1 MNIVKRVGFFLM
13 VFIASSIPSSAVE
26 IAIPQPDLEYQPAGL
41 FHRQISTKG
50 CESNK
55 PGKIHR
61 VPSFRFTYQL
71 TDMCEYYYPSH
82 TALAMSV
89 FYIEWTVTFGDPN
102 RTVRGAL
109 DELMIEYNSYQK
121 RLRRVYSIDGTY
133 RPGPT
138 IINGMTSENGKY
150 IFVWAGT
157 MPGRLYD
164 TSLVH
169 ELVHVAIYAYHGGA
183 HGDPDHEGPKYPGWT
198 SEHTEF
204 IKSTNRILEDLD
216 L

>member
-1 MNIVKRVGFFLM
+1 M
-13 VFIASSIPSSAVE
+13 VFIASSIPSSAEE
-26 IAIPQPDLEYQPAGL
+26 IAIPQPDLGYQPVGL
-41 FHRQISTKG
+41 LHKQISTKG

-55 PGKIHR
+55 PGKVHR

-109 DELMIEYNSYQK
+109 DELMIEYNSHQK

-169 ELVHVAIYAYHGGA
+169 ELVHVAIYAYHAGT
-183 HGDPDHEGPKYPGWT
+183 HGDPDHEGPKYTGWT